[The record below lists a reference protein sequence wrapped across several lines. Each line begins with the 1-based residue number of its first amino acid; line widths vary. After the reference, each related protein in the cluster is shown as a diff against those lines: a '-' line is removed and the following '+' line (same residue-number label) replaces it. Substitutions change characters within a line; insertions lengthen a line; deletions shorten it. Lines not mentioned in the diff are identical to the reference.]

1 MALGGRKRRQS
12 LSLAL
17 AYTLSITA
25 RLLPSALLA
34 RLAGPIPMSR
44 LPP

>member
-1 MALGGRKRRQS
+1 MALGNRGRRQS
-12 LSLAL
+12 LFLPL
-17 AYTLSITA
+17 THTLSITA

-34 RLAGPIPMSR
+34 RLAGPIPMGR